1 MKSELAIRPGLD
13 QTKCEENY
21 SGRDRGT
28 ENEEN
33 EDRAKRLMNESLT
46 SFSVD
51 ESTGA
56 NSKPSGA
63 EARSF
68 LTGGSE
74 AVLDDGRGGLRGGGD
89 VARG

>member
-1 MKSELAIRPGLD
+1 
-13 QTKCEENY
+13 
-21 SGRDRGT
+21 
-28 ENEEN
+28 
-33 EDRAKRLMNESLT
+33 MNGSLT

-56 NSKPSGA
+56 NSEPSGA

-74 AVLDDGRGGLRGGGD
+74 AVLDDGREGLRGGGD